1 MEATKLHY
9 FCKHT
14 FMKNFPLYFLLIA
27 LLSISLSCSKKK
39 YTTKVVKPRYH
50 HRWYDPHLDRNT
62 SRTKRIKV
70 QN

>member
-1 MEATKLHY
+1 MKKLA
-9 FCKHT
+9 
-14 FMKNFPLYFLLIA
+14 LYFLAIA
-27 LLSISLSCSKKK
+27 LLTVSFSCSKKR

-50 HRWYDPHLDRNT
+50 HRWYDPKWDRNT